1 MKFVQRFKIREYETF
16 QCFGHGLLFAHC
28 ALEPR
33 SDDFKILQIRSLGGG
48 YFLCNEVRFVSW
60 ESLPPAFLL
69 VVGPW
74 ARLLVQQRAHQGRGL
89 LGVGAQVG
97 REDHVGGH
105 SSSLRVDGQL

>member
-1 MKFVQRFKIREYETF
+1 MLNFMLHI
-16 QCFGHGLLFAHC
+16 LLQLKEKKRITRVHTQV
-28 ALEPR
+28 PH
-33 SDDFKILQIRSLGGG
+33 
-48 YFLCNEVRFVSW
+48 
-60 ESLPPAFLL
+60 LPPAFLL